1 MSIDLICTIGPASS
15 SPAILKELLLGG
27 MTIARL
33 NMSHGSHEE
42 HARVIEVL
50 RAAAAETGQPVR
62 IMSDLQGPKIR
73 LKSVQ
78 GEDVQLEEGQSF
90 ILDQS
95 DEPGSQDRAALDNP
109 VVMEDIQL
117 GAAILI
123 NDGEVKLEVTD
134 KHPGSIITKVIVGGT
149 ISSHKGVNLPGTKIR
164 LPAITEKDKQD
175 LQFLLE
181 HHVDWIACS
190 FIREASHLMEIRAFV
205 SALGKYSQPGLVSKI
220 ETIHAIQNFSSIME
234 ASDGIMIARGDLGVE
249 LPFERIP
256 FIQKA
261 ILRECKQSRTYV
273 ITATQMLQS
282 MVEHPVPTRA
292 EVTDISQAVMDG
304 TDAVML
310 SAESSVGDYP
320 VQSTRVLNTVAKF
333 AENMREQGK
342 SDFELGELCTESPFD
357 HLYKKT
363 AVNNRTD

>member
-15 SPAILKELLLGG
+15 SPAVLKELLLGG
-27 MTIARL
+27 MTSARL

-42 HARVIEVL
+42 HGRVIEAV

-62 IMSDLQGPKIR
+62 IMGDLQGPKIR
-73 LKSVQ
+73 LKSIQ
-78 GEDVQLEEGQSF
+78 GDAVSLEEGRTF

-95 DEPGSQDRAALDNP
+95 DEPGNRDRAALDNP
-109 VVMEDIQL
+109 GVMEDISQ

-123 NDGEVKLEVTD
+123 NDGEVRLEVTD
-134 KHPGSIITKVIVGGT
+134 KHPQRITTKVIVGGM
-149 ISSHKGVNLPGTKIR
+149 IGSRKGVNLPGTIIR

-190 FIREASHLMEIRAFV
+190 FIREASHLQEIREYV
-205 SALGKYSQPGLVSKI
+205 SQLGKYSQPGLISKI
-220 ETIHAIQNFSSIME
+220 ETVQAVLNFPAIME

-256 FIQKA
+256 FIQKMV
-261 ILRECKQSRTYV
+261 LRECSLSKTYV

-292 EVTDISQAVMDG
+292 EVTDVSQAVLDG
-304 TDAVML
+304 SDGVML
-310 SAESSVGDYP
+310 SAESSVGHYP
-320 VQSTRVLNTVAKF
+320 VRSTQVLNTVAKF
-333 AENMREQGK
+333 AENMREQGE
-342 SDFELGELCTESPFD
+342 SGISLEELCEDDPFD
-357 HLYKKT
+357 ELFKKV
-363 AVNNRTD
+363 AIHNRAD

>member
-15 SPAILKELLLGG
+15 SPAVLKELLLSG

-33 NMSHGSHEE
+33 NMSHGSYEE
-42 HARVIEVL
+42 HGRVIEVL
-50 RAAAAETGQPVR
+50 RAAAAESGQSVR
-62 IMSDLQGPKIR
+62 IMGDLQGPKIR
-73 LKSVQ
+73 LKSVK
-78 GEDVQLEEGQSF
+78 GESVRLEEGHTF

-95 DEPGSQDRAALDNP
+95 DEPGGQARAALDYP
-109 VVMEDIQL
+109 VVMEDIVQ
-117 GAAILI
+117 GASILI

-134 KHPGSIITKVIVGGT
+134 KHPGRVTTKVIVGGM
-149 ISSHKGVNLPGTKIR
+149 IGSHKGVNLPGTKIR
-164 LPAITEKDKQD
+164 LPAITVKDKQD
-175 LQFLLE
+175 LEFLLE

-190 FIREASHLMEIRAFV
+190 FIREASHLEEIRAYV
-205 SALGKYSQPGLVSKI
+205 AGLGKYSQPGLVSKI
-220 ETIHAIQNFSSIME
+220 ETIHAVQNFPSIME

-261 ILRECKQSRTYV
+261 ILRECKQSKTYV

-292 EVTDISQAVMDG
+292 EVTDVSQAVIDG

-333 AENMREQGK
+333 AENMREQGENGY
-342 SDFELGELCTESPFD
+342 ELGVLCTESPFEN
-357 HLYKKT
+357 LYKKT

>member
-1 MSIDLICTIGPASS
+1 MSVDLICTIGPASS
-15 SPAILKELLLGG
+15 SPAVLKELLLSG

-42 HARVIEVL
+42 HGRVIEVL
-50 RAAAAETGQPVR
+50 RAAAAESGQPVR
-62 IMSDLQGPKIR
+62 IMGDLQGPKIR
-73 LKSVQ
+73 LMSVK
-78 GEDVQLEEGQSF
+78 GDAVRLDEGQTF

-95 DEPGSQDRAALDNP
+95 DEPGGRERAALDNP
-109 VVMEDIQL
+109 GVMEDILQ

-134 KHPGSIITKVIVGGT
+134 KHPQRITTRVIVGGT
-149 ISSHKGVNLPGTKIR
+149 IGSRKGVNLPGTKIR

-190 FIREASHLMEIRAFV
+190 FIRVASHLEEIREFV
-205 SALGKYSQPGLVSKI
+205 SALGKYSQPGLISKI
-220 ETIHAIQNFSSIME
+220 ETIHAVRNFPSIME

-261 ILRECKQSRTYV
+261 ILRECSRSKTYV

-282 MVEHPVPTRA
+282 MVDHPVPTRA
-292 EVTDISQAVMDG
+292 EVTDVSQAVLDG

-310 SAESSVGDYP
+310 SAESSVGHYP

-333 AENMREQGK
+333 AENMREQGESGLSLEEIC
-342 SDFELGELCTESPFD
+342 SDALFNELN
-357 HLYKKT
+357 KKV
-363 AVNNRTD
+363 AINNRSD